1 MNKQE
6 ILNKYKKE
14 EERLLVAKALDKLEF
29 AETKNKITNTDFLDM
44 HQKSLL
50 QKLVSSIR
58 CDNYLFLGG
67 SKEPERTVLIFYPNK
82 FDKEIVERNYN
93 NIMGVVEI
101 LLPND
106 LKGRYTHRDYLGGL
120 MKLGIKREKIGDIV
134 VFDEG
139 ANIIVL
145 NEIINFV
152 KENLSSL
159 TRFSKSTIQIKKI
172 EELHIQ
178 EANTEEI
185 QIIVSSLRL
194 DNIVS
199 ELARTSRTKAEE
211 VISSGRIFVNFEN
224 IMKESKILKEE
235 DIITIRG
242 KGRFRIIEILGNTKK
257 GRFIVKVEKYT

>member
-44 HQKSLL
+44 HQKNLL
-50 QKLVSSIR
+50 QKLANSIK
-58 CDNYLFLGG
+58 CDNYLFFGG

-82 FDKEIVERNYN
+82 FDKKIVERNYN

-145 NEIINFV
+145 NEIIDFV
-152 KENLSSL
+152 KENVSSL
-159 TRFSKSTIQIKKI
+159 TRFGKATVRIKKI
-172 EELHIQ
+172 EELHLQ
-178 EANTEEI
+178 EINTEEI
-185 QIIVSSLRL
+185 QIIVSSLRV

-211 VISSGRIFVNFEN
+211 VISSGRVFVNFEN
-224 IMKESKILKEE
+224 VMKESKILKEE